1 VWAAPLPFPKDAM
14 PPQAEVTLRGSHPDF
29 RLAAFAPPVVTSEAA
44 YRALASDWGI
54 KDRPAM
60 NFRTHVLVVTAS
72 TRPLPPLDYSL
83 ENGGEL
89 RVRVVLKCGKI
100 LMCEAPAEGLY
111 YELKSYPRRG
121 LRSVN
126 GTLVPAK

>member
-1 VWAAPLPFPKDAM
+1 VRLCRSL
-14 PPQAEVTLRGSHPDF
+14 PPQSDVLLKGSHPDA
-29 RLAAFAPPVVTSEAA
+29 RLAAFAPPVVASEVA

-54 KDRPAM
+54 KDRPAV
-60 NFRTHVLVVTAS
+60 NFRTLVLVVTAS
-72 TRPLPPLDYSL
+72 TRPLPLLDYSL

-89 RVRVVLKCGKI
+89 RVRVVLKCSKI
-100 LMCEAPAEGLY
+100 LMCEAPREGLY